1 MEETKKETKELKT
14 DKDRKYNIILGV
26 MIFLFIIIIGIS
38 IAWSFGYV
46 HFGKKNEEKTNTNTN
61 ADSNI
66 TQNENAEDSKDNE
79 NVIEEAYEK
88 YDFEWV
94 SKSKNQIAYVENSVV
109 KINANKLQNAKF
121 EYGTPVMACPL
132 PGHDFNGFVVVN
144 DKGEVYICNNIEF
157 VNGAYDVNNITYTK
171 ANISEKI
178 IDIAFEGNEGA
189 VPYSGPYFMTETGKV
204 LNKEGKTY
212 EEVNK
217 DHVAPIGTV
226 QYLLYIC
233 SDNTFD
239 IPRTNND
246 YFKVVDDSG
255 INIKGKKIF
264 MDDSRGV
271 ETFYIIGEDNKLYNL
286 DSTANG
292 VV

>member
-1 MEETKKETKELKT
+1 M
-14 DKDRKYNIILGV
+14 
-26 MIFLFIIIIGIS
+26 
-38 IAWSFGYV
+38 
-46 HFGKKNEEKTNTNTN
+46 
-61 ADSNI
+61 
-66 TQNENAEDSKDNE
+66 
-79 NVIEEAYEK
+79 
-88 YDFEWV
+88 
-94 SKSKNQIAYVENSVV
+94 
-109 KINANKLQNAKF
+109 QNAKF

-217 DHVAPIGTV
+217 DHVARIGTV
-226 QYLLYIC
+226 QYLVYIC

-292 VV
+292 VVQVYPSAENKTVKDIEYNKNSQEVKVIFTDGSELKFSNIYSAYDIENKEDM